1 MAIVPLHEEI
11 KNKQDVKYLV
21 SCIIDRLVDN
31 KIPRWRIAEMMGMLF
46 NATKEFL
53 QGSSI
58 EMTDDEIRDIIVN
71 SVDILYR
78 NGFINIE
85 EGENHVVITGNA

>member
-1 MAIVPLHEEI
+1 MAVVPLHEEI

-21 SCIIDRLVDN
+21 SCIIDRMVDN
-31 KIPRWRIAEMMGMLF
+31 KIPKWRIAEMMGVLF
-46 NATKEFL
+46 NVAKESL
-53 QGSSI
+53 QGSSV

-78 NGFINIE
+78 NGFIEVTDENKG
-85 EGENHVVITGNA
+85 GEA

>member
-1 MAIVPLHEEI
+1 MAVVPLHEEI

-21 SCIIDRLVDN
+21 SCIIDRMVDN
-31 KIPRWRIAEMMGMLF
+31 KIPKWRIAEMMGVLF
-46 NATKEFL
+46 NVAKESL
-53 QGSSI
+53 QGSSV

-78 NGFINIE
+78 NGFIE
-85 EGENHVVITGNA
+85 VTDENKGGKA

>member
-1 MAIVPLHEEI
+1 MAVVPLHEEI

-21 SCIIDRLVDN
+21 SCIIDRMVDN
-31 KIPRWRIAEMMGMLF
+31 KIPKWRIAEMMGKLF
-46 NATKEFL
+46 NVAKESL
-53 QGSSI
+53 QGSSV

-78 NGFINIE
+78 NGFIEVTDENKG
-85 EGENHVVITGNA
+85 GET

>member
-1 MAIVPLHEEI
+1 MAVVPLHEEI

-21 SCIIDRLVDN
+21 SCIIDRMVDN
-31 KIPRWRIAEMMGMLF
+31 KIPKWRIAEMMGMLF
-46 NATKEFL
+46 NVAKESL
-53 QGSSI
+53 QGSSV

-78 NGFINIE
+78 NGFIE
-85 EGENHVVITGNA
+85 VTDENKGGKA

>member
-21 SCIIDRLVDN
+21 SCIIDRMVDN
-31 KIPRWRIAEMMGMLF
+31 KIPKWRIAEMMGVLF
-46 NATKEFL
+46 NVAKESL
-53 QGSSI
+53 QGSSV

-78 NGFINIE
+78 NGFIEVTDENKG
-85 EGENHVVITGNA
+85 GEA